1 MFQIHHVG
9 ILVIGAVLSFLLLL
23 LFVIPLLRGYRHAG
37 TVIGS
42 AFCLLLM
49 AFFCG
54 NRWVGK
60 LLDTVWS
67 HEHGHIILCVLIGML
82 AAAFLADVVCG
93 ILMLWVLRKRPKKAM
108 PAVLV
113 QSDAGERR
121 SERQMERRHAVLE
134 KYLTAHPGACVILC
148 GSAQDQAR
156 AESALLGQSI
166 SPERIRKAQPSAS
179 LQEQLRCAQA
189 YLGEH
194 RLGTKAVIVTEYYM
208 QYRASLYARELGL
221 DARHLAVGTAWYL
234 HPSFWIRESF
244 LLCLR
249 FL

>member
-54 NRWVGK
+54 NRWGGK
-60 LLDTVWS
+60 LLDTIWA

-82 AAAFLADVVCG
+82 AAALLADVVCG
-93 ILMLWVLRKRPKKAM
+93 VLMLWVLRKRPKKAM
-108 PAVLV
+108 PAILLHG
-113 QSDAGERR
+113 DACERR

-134 KYLTAHPGACVILC
+134 KYLAEHPGAFVILC
-148 GSAQDQAR
+148 GSAQDQER
-156 AESALLGQSI
+156 AESALLKTNI
-166 SPERIRKAQPSAS
+166 SPERIRKAQPFSS
-179 LQEQLRCAQA
+179 MQDQLRSAQA
-189 YLGEH
+189 YLEEH
-194 RLGTKAVIVTEYYM
+194 SLGKKAAIVTEYYR
-208 QYRASLYARELGL
+208 QYRASLCARELGL
-221 DARHLAVGTAWYL
+221 DVRHLGAGTAWFL

-244 LLCLR
+244 LLCIRL
-249 FL
+249 L